1 MEFYRTLRLTGL
13 LLALVYPLSV
23 LTVQGGTEKPERIP
37 VYNLMQDPLV
47 SGVEISPDGK
57 TIAALFNKNDRIMV
71 LVKDL
76 ELADSEPVIINVLN
90 HNVKW
95 IKWAND
101 RRIIAGAI
109 VEEGIWQDYYA
120 LVVMDKDGKN
130 MRHLISDYSIGNLID
145 LLPDDPDYV
154 LVEELNID
162 NQVFPEVYKVCV
174 GNENRKWRIL
184 ESRFNIDHWITDGN
198 DDVRM
203 GVGYLSDRMVIDAKM
218 PDGSWKTIDEN
229 RYLKDPQYYPL
240 AVGKNGVAYVLS
252 YHETDKA
259 ALYEYYIETQ
269 KFGRQLFKHDAVDI
283 EDIYYSRQADAVEY
297 AVFTIDTPEL
307 HFFDEQLGR
316 DYQSVSRALTDTT
329 NLIVSRSAD
338 EKRMIILAGSS
349 GDPGRYYLFDRENKT
364 LKYLGSCYPDLEKMP
379 LSKTE
384 GMKYK
389 ARDGMTIY
397 GYVSF
402 PSAHS
407 GSPLPMVVLVHG
419 GPYARDKNEFNPWV
433 QFLTNRGYI
442 VFQPNF
448 RGSTGYGDSY
458 WKSGYR
464 QWGLAMQNDILDGV
478 KILIDNKTAD
488 EKRICVMGASYGGY
502 AALMGAA
509 KNSDIFRCAIS
520 IAGISDLNKLMIQ
533 KGNYLNRALI
543 GDDPVERRA
552 GSPINYAP
560 DIECPVLLAHGTDD
574 NTVYY
579 SQSDDMHDA
588 LKRADKD
595 VTFLKLKDETHH
607 LEDIKNRVS
616 LFETIEKFLNK
627 HMGASSGEK

>member
-1 MEFYRTLRLTGL
+1 MEVCRAIRLTGL
-13 LLALVYPLSV
+13 IPALVYTLCA
-23 LTVQGGTEKPERIP
+23 LTAQGKTDTPDRIP
-37 VYNLMQDPLV
+37 VRDLMREPLV
-47 SGVEISPDGK
+47 SGLEISPDGK
-57 TIAALFNKNDRIMV
+57 TVASLYNKDDRIMV

-76 ELADSEPVIINVLN
+76 DAADSEPVVINVLN

-95 IKWAND
+95 IKWASN

-145 LLPDDPDYV
+145 LLPDDPDHV

-162 NQVFPEVYKVCV
+162 NQVFPEVYKVYL
-174 GNENRKWRIL
+174 GNESKELRVQ

-198 DDVRM
+198 GDVRM
-203 GVGYLSDRMVIDAKM
+203 GVGYLSDRMIIDAKM
-218 PDGSWKTIDEN
+218 SDGSWKTISQN
-229 RYLKDPQYYPL
+229 RYLRDSQCYPL
-240 AVGKNGVAYVLS
+240 AVGKKGIAYVLS

-259 ALYEYYIETQ
+259 ALYEYDIETQ
-269 KFGRQLFKHDAVDI
+269 KFGRQLFKHDVVDI
-283 EDIYYSRQADAVEY
+283 EDIYYSRQADAVEC
-297 AVFTIDTPEL
+297 ACFTLDTPEL
-307 HFFDEQLGR
+307 HFFDDQLGR
-316 DYQSVSRALTDTT
+316 DYQAISRALADTT

-338 EKRMIILAGSS
+338 EKRMVILAGSS
-349 GDPGRYYLFDRENKT
+349 GDPGRYYLFDRETKT
-364 LKYLGSCYPDLEKMP
+364 LKYLGSRYPDLENTP

-389 ARDGMTIY
+389 ARDGMMIY
-397 GYVSF
+397 GYVSL
-402 PSAHS
+402 PAAYS
-407 GSPLPMVVLVHG
+407 GGPFPMVVLVHG

-442 VFQPNF
+442 VFQVNF
-448 RGSTGYGDSY
+448 RGSTGYGDAY

-464 QWGLAMQNDILDGV
+464 QWGLAMQDDILDGV
-478 KILIDNKTAD
+478 KILIDSGMAD
-488 EKRICVMGASYGGY
+488 AKRICIMGASYGGY

-509 KNSDIFRCAIS
+509 KNSDMFRCSIS

-533 KGNYLNRALI
+533 KGNYLNRVLI
-543 GDDPVERRA
+543 GDDSLERRA
-552 GSPINYAP
+552 GSPITYAA
-560 DIECPVLLAHGTDD
+560 DIECPVLLAHGTKD
-574 NTVYY
+574 NTVYF
-579 SQSDDMHDA
+579 SQSDDMYNA
-588 LKRADKD
+588 LKKADKD

-607 LEDIKNRVS
+607 LEDIKNRVA

-627 HMGASSGEK
+627 HMGASSGKE